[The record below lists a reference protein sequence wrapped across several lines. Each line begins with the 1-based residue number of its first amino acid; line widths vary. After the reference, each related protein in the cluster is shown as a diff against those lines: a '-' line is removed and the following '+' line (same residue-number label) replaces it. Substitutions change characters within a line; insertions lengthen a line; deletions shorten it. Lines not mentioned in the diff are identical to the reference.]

1 MAIVDE
7 DVERVRQVS
16 DLVDVVSK
24 HVALRKVGR
33 RWTGLCP
40 FHAERT
46 PSFSVNGEDGLYYCF
61 GCQARGD
68 VISFVRHVEQLDFV
82 GAVEW
87 LAARSSIT
95 LRYTTAGEGKERQ
108 RRKRLVEAMT
118 LAVDW
123 YHDRLLSAPDAAP
136 ARAI

>member
-40 FHAERT
+40 SM
-46 PSFSVNGEDGLYYCF
+46 PS
-61 GCQARGD
+61 ARP
-68 VISFVRHVEQLDFV
+68 
-82 GAVEW
+82 
-87 LAARSSIT
+87 RS
-95 LRYTTAGEGKERQ
+95 R
-108 RRKRLVEAMT
+108 
-118 LAVDW
+118 
-123 YHDRLLSAPDAAP
+123 
-136 ARAI
+136 